1 MSVLTYSPGN
11 KLNYQPPKV
20 SLGVFVLL
28 LWWENITL
36 DMKATVSSNIWVHNA
51 LLLTTS
57 TVLYSKYL
65 ELTLFFCRIIT
76 FHTLKKNTSYSL
88 PLPPGNHH
96 SIACFHTFDYVRGP
110 IRRIMQY
117 FSFYD
122 WLTSLSIMPD
132 RSIHVVT
139 SIYSLVLMWGDHLQW
154 LLASTRWTKQYL
166 IKNERLKFSF
176 SISMRTRRNWAGGG
190 GERNHII
197 TLGDINFHLNSHEW
211 GHYFQNLK
219 QL

>member
-1 MSVLTYSPGN
+1 MPYCWLQALCCT
-11 KLNYQPPKV
+11 
-20 SLGVFVLL
+20 
-28 LWWENITL
+28 
-36 DMKATVSSNIWVHNA
+36 ANIWN
-51 LLLTTS
+51 LLF
-57 TVLYSKYL
+57 
-65 ELTLFFCRIIT
+65 FFCRFIT

-96 SIACFHTFDYVRGP
+96 SIACFHTFDYVRCP

-117 FSFYD
+117 FSYD

-154 LLASTRWTKQYL
+154 LLASIRWTKQYL
-166 IKNERLKFSF
+166 IKSERLKFSF

-190 GERNHII
+190 GRETI
-197 TLGDINFHLNSHEW
+197 LSL
-211 GHYFQNLK
+211 
-219 QL
+219 